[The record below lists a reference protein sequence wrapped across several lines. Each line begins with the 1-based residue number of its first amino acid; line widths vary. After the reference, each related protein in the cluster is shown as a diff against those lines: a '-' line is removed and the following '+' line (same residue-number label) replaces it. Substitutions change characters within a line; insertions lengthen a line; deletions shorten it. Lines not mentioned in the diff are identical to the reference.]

1 MKECVPNIARA
12 KRFPLK
18 KGKSS
23 VITERKQF
31 SSTISVNTFRQQFPS
46 TLGHAITVHK
56 SQGST
61 PAYMQG
67 DLNRYTIK
75 KTERGKDNQQP
86 ISHGEF
92 CTLLSRAKSRDRVL
106 LLNFEPE
113 DIKVNES
120 ALEEMVRLRKSHYF
134 SDNTAY

>member
-1 MKECVPNIARA
+1 MLLLKENNFRQ
-12 KRFPLK
+12 RFP
-18 KGKSS
+18 
-23 VITERKQF
+23 
-31 SSTISVNTFRQQFPS
+31 STISVNTFRRQFPS

-67 DLNRYTIK
+67 DLNRYTSK
-75 KTERGKDNQQP
+75 KTARGKNNQQP
-86 ISHGEF
+86 ISHGQF

-120 ALEEMVRLRKSHYF
+120 ALEEMVRMRDESLF
-134 SDNTAY
+134 F